1 MTRATEPV
9 ERTPKARLYD
19 PARDAARLLGWFGF
33 AVLMVGAPLI
43 GVLSRRALVVLLPV
57 GAAIL
62 AAGYLLSVSRSGL
75 QAFGRALAS
84 PIGTAALFVAGWAA
98 LSLVWTP
105 FPELAA
111 PRLLGSAATVL
122 VAALVVAHIPERRAT
137 RTLYLLPGG
146 LVLTSIATAGLAL
159 AGPASFRGGT
169 EFDPSLI
176 ERSALTLTVLV
187 WPALG
192 ALATF
197 GRSGLA
203 IGLAVVVVAGL
214 AAASAPIAL
223 AAFAFGATAF
233 AIAMDAPR
241 GVARVAA
248 AGFVALMVVAPALPF
263 VLAPLARAVP
273 MVGQATVAA
282 MTDWRDLVIGAP
294 LRLITGHG
302 LDSARE
308 GVILGFLPP
317 HTPRSVLFEAWYDL
331 GVLGVLAIAAVFAL
345 GLLAAG
351 EAAPLVAPAVLGS
364 VVSVLAVAVFG
375 VATAELWF
383 VTLVSL
389 CGVALGL
396 LARSGRSTRPSLR
409 GTPDETDL

>member
-1 MTRATEPV
+1 MTRATESV

-203 IGLAVVVVAGL
+203 IGLAVIVVAGL